1 MLDSGR
7 ADHIQGVRDR
17 FGRLAAVTG
26 EILHLPSR
34 HASRIDA
41 SGWPSA
47 VENKDAAL
55 EHIWFWLP
63 GQAQSQEKPMPGS
76 VGQVCTGVVEGN
88 GIFYS
93 RLRTRGHQQ
102 GQSENQSTLVI

>member
-34 HASRIDA
+34 CASSIDA
-41 SGWPSA
+41 SGWTSA
-47 VENKDAAL
+47 VENKEAAL
-55 EHIWFWLP
+55 GHNWFWLLS
-63 GQAQSQEKPMPGS
+63 QAQSQEKPMPGS
-76 VGQVCTGVVEGN
+76 VGQVCMGAVEGN

-93 RLRTRGHQQ
+93 GLRTREHQ
-102 GQSENQSTLVI
+102 